1 MLSPDSAPYRGT
13 PLQAAALKALV
24 VEEIENMKGR
34 DIVVLDVG
42 GRSSITDCMVIC
54 AGNSKRH
61 VQSIAEHVAT
71 AAKQAGVM
79 PLGVEGGEFGEWV
92 LVDLGNVVVHVMQ
105 EKARDFYQ
113 LEKLWGHD

>member
-1 MLSPDSAPYRGT
+1 MQLS
-13 PLQAAALKALV
+13 ALKALV
-24 VEEIENMKGR
+24 IEEIDNLKGR
-34 DIVVLDVG
+34 DTVTIDLA
-42 GRSSITDCMVIC
+42 GRSNVTDCMVIC

-71 AAKQAGVM
+71 AAKAAGVV
-79 PLGVEGGEFGEWV
+79 PLGVEGMEFGEWV
-92 LVDLGNVVVHVMQ
+92 LVDLGSLVLHVMQ